1 MTSLH
6 IGIIGGGFA
15 GLSSAKIFK
24 TFGHSV
30 TLFEKEGDVGGVWS
44 ASRRYPGLTTQ
55 NVRSTYA
62 LSDFPYPKGY
72 PEWPSGEQVQKYL
85 HSYCEKFS
93 LLADIRFN
101 HLVTSAT
108 QGEDGRWYVQVTDTH
123 LNQTSDHVFDYLLIC
138 NGIFSQPAIPAFD
151 GAKEYIEQ
159 GGKIYHTSEFTNID
173 QAHGKHVA
181 VVGYGKSSCD
191 VAQAVSSVS
200 ASTTV
205 VARSLIWK
213 VPKKLFNVLN
223 YKFLLLTR
231 LGEALFEYIRLRGAE
246 AFLHG
251 PGNVIRKSMLGQVQ
265 WVITK
270 QCKLN
275 ELGLHPQKPF
285 ETIARSTVSLV
296 TEGFF
301 ENISKGT
308 IKVAKNTSIK
318 HLKMADGKGQAEL
331 DNGDTID
338 ADLVICG
345 TGWHQSVPF
354 LEPHIN
360 AKINDEQG
368 NFRLYR
374 SMVPVGV
381 TNLAF
386 NGYNSSFFSQLNCE
400 IGALWIADLIA
411 GKLELPNTMR
421 QNQIIDERLA
431 WMQKRTDGKHCKG
444 TNIIPFSI
452 HHIDELLVD
461 MKLTLAPL
469 TRFKQW
475 FMPVNPGDFAS
486 ATTKLLRRHKGN

>member
-1 MTSLH
+1 MKSLH

-30 TLFEKEGDVGGVWS
+30 TLFEKEEDVGGVWS
-44 ASRRYPGLTTQ
+44 TSRRYPGLTTQ

-62 LSDFPYPKGY
+62 LSDFPYPKNY

-85 HSYCEKFS
+85 QSYCEKFS
-93 LLADIRFN
+93 LLADINFN
-101 HLVTSAT
+101 HLVTSTT
-108 QGEDGRWYVQVTDTH
+108 QEEDGRWRVQATNTR
-123 LNQTSDHVFDYLLIC
+123 LNQTSDHLFDYLVIC
-138 NGIFSQPAIPAFD
+138 NGIFSQPAIPAFN

-159 GGKIYHTSEFTNID
+159 GGQICHTSEFTNID
-173 QAHGKHVA
+173 QARNQHVA
-181 VVGYGKSSCD
+181 VIGYGKSSCD

-205 VARSLIWK
+205 VARNLIWK

-223 YKFLLLTR
+223 YKYLLLTR
-231 LGEALFEYIRLRGAE
+231 LGEALFKYIHLRGVE

-251 PGNVIRKSMLGQVQ
+251 PGNGLRKSMLSQVQ
-265 WVITK
+265 WFITK

-275 ELGLHPQKPF
+275 ELGLHPQKSF

-301 ENISKGT
+301 ESIAKRT

-318 HLKMADGKGQAEL
+318 ELKMVDGQGQAVL
-331 DNGDTID
+331 DNGDTIP

-354 LEPHIN
+354 LESHMN
-360 AKINDEQG
+360 TKINDKEG

-374 SMVPVGV
+374 SMIPVGIS
-381 TNLAF
+381 NLAF

-411 GKLELPNTMR
+411 GKLELPDIKM

-431 WMQKRTDGKHCKG
+431 WMQERTDGKHCKG

-461 MKLTLAPL
+461 MKLTLNPL

-475 FMPVNPGDFAS
+475 LMPVNPGDFAS
-486 ATTKLLRRHKGN
+486 ATTKLLRRHQGK